1 MFVTSFAYSCRSS
14 CSMGENGGGG
24 EVWLWD
30 VESERDEVIVG
41 EDNEADDAVVESR
54 DEI

>member
-1 MFVTSFAYSCRSS
+1 
-14 CSMGENGGGG
+14 MGENGGGG